1 MRRFEL
7 VEGTASKFWEVE
19 QDGSDLN
26 VRWGRIGTQGQSQT
40 KSFADAAK
48 AASALTRLVN
58 EKTGKGYSETGAT
71 ATPAIAATA
80 PATAAPRAAKA
91 PQPAAA
97 APANAPAPAPAPSA
111 APTPVAN
118 ADEEAATAFEHIRQA
133 LLTGALAPGESLTV
147 TGLRRRAGVSEVGAQ
162 LAYAALRDAGMVS
175 RWSTQIAKDAPA
187 AAANPGADC
196 FTAVPVAAADLPH
209 DPSLPPWLAQGAPVR
224 ITPQH
229 LALMYASRR
238 FPARLP
244 RTTRPPCGR
253 PSPPSSTWMSMRC
266 VATRPCCR
274 PCAGWSN
281 DCVPRCLRRTAMPT

>member
-58 EKTGKGYSETGAT
+58 EKTGKGYSETGAA

-97 APANAPAPAPAPSA
+97 APAPSA
-111 APTPVAN
+111 APTPVK
-118 ADEEAATAFEHIRQA
+118 
-133 LLTGALAPGESLTV
+133 
-147 TGLRRRAGVSEVGAQ
+147 RR
-162 LAYAALRDAGMVS
+162 
-175 RWSTQIAKDAPA
+175 P
-187 AAANPGADC
+187 
-196 FTAVPVAAADLPH
+196 
-209 DPSLPPWLAQGAPVR
+209 
-224 ITPQH
+224 
-229 LALMYASRR
+229 
-238 FPARLP
+238 
-244 RTTRPPCGR
+244 R
-253 PSPPSSTWMSMRC
+253 PSSISARRC
-266 VATRPCCR
+266 
-274 PCAGWSN
+274 
-281 DCVPRCLRRTAMPT
+281 